1 MAWAQSFGGLGSKA
15 ADEFATPQ
23 RNFVFDFPTDHGA
36 HPDYRIEWWYLTAN
50 LEGPAGVQYGLQWTL
65 FRTAVAPGEEE
76 GWSSPQVWFA
86 HAAVTT
92 PETHFS
98 TERFARGG
106 IGQAGVTVEPFRAW
120 IDEWKLEGPDM
131 NSLSVQAASPDFAFD
146 MDLLAT
152 GPLVFH
158 GENGFSQKSA
168 EGQASYYLSLIHI

>member
-1 MAWAQSFGGLGSKA
+1 MEGAAGREQRGEGNGGDRPGQGHHLQALQESRASKGELLGA
-15 ADEFATPQ
+15 
-23 RNFVFDFPTDHGA
+23 
-36 HPDYRIEWWYLTAN
+36 
-50 LEGPAGVQYGLQWTL
+50 
-65 FRTAVAPGEEE
+65 APGEEE
-76 GWSSPQVWFA
+76 GWGSPQVWFA

-92 PETHFS
+92 PEAHFS

-120 IDEWKLEGPDM
+120 IDEWRLEGPDM

-168 EGQASYYLSLIHI
+168 EGQASYYYSQPFYKISGTLNLPE

>member
-1 MAWAQSFGGLGSKA
+1 MNGRVFLIACFLPVIAWAQSFGGLGSKA

-23 RNFVFDFPTDHGA
+23 RNFVFDFPTDHGP

-50 LEGPAGVQYGLQWTL
+50 LEDPAGVQYGLQWTL

-92 PETHFS
+92 PEAHFS

-120 IDEWKLEGPDM
+120 IDEWRLEGPDM
-131 NSLSVQAASPDFAFD
+131 N
-146 MDLLAT
+146 
-152 GPLVFH
+152 
-158 GENGFSQKSA
+158 
-168 EGQASYYLSLIHI
+168 LSLIHI

>member
-23 RNFVFDFPTDHGA
+23 RNFVFDFPADHGA

-50 LEGPAGVQYGLQWTL
+50 LEDPAGVQYGLQWTL

-92 PETHFS
+92 PEAHFS

-106 IGQAGVTVEPFRAW
+106 IGQAGVTVEPFLAW
-120 IDEWKLEGPDM
+120 IDEWRL
-131 NSLSVQAASPDFAFD
+131 ASGMVAWPCLGGKPPCCASASADTTNVFACC
-146 MDLLAT
+146 A
-152 GPLVFH
+152 
-158 GENGFSQKSA
+158 
-168 EGQASYYLSLIHI
+168 